1 MQVPITS
8 VPNRPTPAIRVSCS
22 RFRIPDTEQGWSDL
36 ENGGS
41 SCATLVLVGRMGWTA
56 LDDGTHAYHDKTGGM
71 AVVRAAKSVS
81 LV

>member
-1 MQVPITS
+1 
-8 VPNRPTPAIRVSCS
+8 
-22 RFRIPDTEQGWSDL
+22 
-36 ENGGS
+36 
-41 SCATLVLVGRMGWTA
+41 MGWTA